1 MAHDSYQ
8 LLISLSLDEQLSD
21 EEQDALNQHM
31 RTCALCT
38 DIWVH
43 MNSFDRLLSIQPQ
56 VPPTL
61 DFTAKVMQRVQSYEA
76 RRRLRPWMLVVLTVL
91 SLLSGISVAF
101 PIALLVIGP
110 QSIAARW
117 PFFGTLLSA
126 LADGF
131 NTVVA
136 AATWS
141 MNLLLDWFQFLITE
155 PSALAVVITGLVLVS
170 TYIGLRESLKS
181 LRSSEVLDTQR
192 A

>member
-8 LLISLSLDEQLSD
+8 LLINLSFDGQLS
-21 EEQDALNQHM
+21 EKEQDALNQHM
-31 RTCALCT
+31 RTCALCADT
-38 DIWVH
+38 WVH
-43 MNSFDRLLSIQPQ
+43 MNSFDRLLSVQPQ
-56 VPPTL
+56 VSPAP
-61 DFTAKVMQRVQSYEA
+61 DFTARVMQRVQSYEA
-76 RRRLRPWMLVVLTVL
+76 QRRLRPWMLVVLTVL

-101 PIALLVIGP
+101 PIALFVIGP

-117 PFFGTLLSA
+117 PFFGTLLST

-131 NTVVA
+131 NTVVS

-141 MNLLLDWFQFLITE
+141 MNLLLGWFHLLVTE
-155 PSALAVVITGLVLVS
+155 PAALAVVITGLVLVS

-181 LRSSEVLDTQR
+181 LGSQEILDTQS